1 MSCPREGQPRNFA
14 VKDSLITKPVT
25 DANGIKVANFD
36 FVVED
41 YRGFDINKGIIV
53 NPTIGAIRQGSNK

>member
-1 MSCPREGQPRNFA
+1 
-14 VKDSLITKPVT
+14 VT